1 MHRAMQASVQ
11 KLVFISRYLVVALAI
26 CKP

>member
-11 KLVFISRYLVVALAI
+11 ELVFISRYVMVALAI
-26 CKP
+26 HKP